1 MVERMHGMLNH
12 GITALCNSKA
22 DRWDEY
28 VDEVLF
34 GIRVRTHHVT
44 KRSPFYLLFGLDPRI
59 SGDVSPPQSILQP
72 LDEVETRVAIEGFTN
87 RELQELGAERGQA
100 YLRTQA
106 QRELIRTNV
115 KEFYFQMDDWVKIK
129 NFRKKKFEFTWKGPF
144 IVHSFGYFPTYWLK
158 TPNGEILKN
167 LVNQANMAPWTAAVE
182 ENEDYFY
189 GFMSE
194 EDDVEGE
201 DDVAEPFQEGENDDD
216 GIYS

>member
-1 MVERMHGMLNH
+1 
-12 GITALCNSKA
+12 
-22 DRWDEY
+22 
-28 VDEVLF
+28 
-34 GIRVRTHHVT
+34 
-44 KRSPFYLLFGLDPRI
+44 
-59 SGDVSPPQSILQP
+59 
-72 LDEVETRVAIEGFTN
+72 
-87 RELQELGAERGQA
+87 
-100 YLRTQA
+100 
-106 QRELIRTNV
+106 
-115 KEFYFQMDDWVKIK
+115 MDDWVKIK
-129 NFRKKKFEFTWKGPF
+129 NFGKKKFEFTWKGPF